1 MDQKVTQVNMTQPAP
16 SRDFRLRRPPQE
28 LQDPSLTARIR
39 NAKFP
44 EEVDA
49 LVRMGKSQ
57 FDHASPKTVKKWEGA
72 AEARKKEL
80 AKAKEQEKVENKN

>member
-1 MDQKVTQVNMTQPAP
+1 MYQKVTQVNLKQPAQ
-16 SRDFRLRRPPQE
+16 SRDFRLQRPPQE
-28 LQDPSLTARIR
+28 LPDPSLVARIR

-49 LVRMGKSQ
+49 LVRLGKSQ
-57 FDHASPKTVKKWEGA
+57 FEHASPKTVKRWERA

-80 AKAKEQEKVENKN
+80 AKAKEQEKVENKK